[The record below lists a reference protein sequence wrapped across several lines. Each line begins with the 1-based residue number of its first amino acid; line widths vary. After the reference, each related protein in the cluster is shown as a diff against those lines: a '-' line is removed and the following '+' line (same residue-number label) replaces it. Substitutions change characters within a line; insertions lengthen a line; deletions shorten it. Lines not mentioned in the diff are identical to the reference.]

1 MARSTEEL
9 LQELIDL
16 QKSNGNRTTSST
28 GRMQMPTGDASA
40 AGNELKSFVGT
51 LVKGGTNIADA
62 VGNQINIWR
71 QATDSGIGF
80 NGDVLGL
87 RASIGTTRLG
97 VEEWAAVIERG
108 KQGLTSFGGSM
119 GESAKAFNRL
129 SYDFANTDAID
140 RLSQMGYNL
149 KESNEVLALS
159 TAGKRIDVV
168 NDAQANKQARDSAE
182 ALAGEMDKVAQLTGV
197 TRRAQMDQL
206 QEQQRDARLQ
216 ATLEIELRRGGSEV
230 ADMYKKSSVQ
240 LQGMGLD
247 KLGKELFTGQA
258 LSEKAIAQ
266 LNALG
271 PAGTQ
276 LRNAMNAVRTAR
288 DPLARQQAEELMK
301 DAQAAV
307 ARRQNE
313 DSYLALVQRGQGAV
327 AEAGGE
333 MYISAKNSREGIMA
347 MQRELGKGATE
358 EQARAELE
366 RRAILAREGKDK
378 EGNAVAGAE
387 TAKFALLAQNRLADA
402 TVIFARS
409 LEAINN
415 QIGQSEVVRKGVAA
429 LKNVQA
435 DETGRA
441 TPASARILGK
451 SIQEIPNII
460 DAGKLAEAFPILVT
474 QATKELVT
482 SGIEFGKAAAKT
494 IVENGV
500 EIGKAVAVGFKE
512 AIKGTTLKDIL
523 PGSGTTP
530 GQTRDTG
537 TLGMTG
543 QLFEPKDFIGKVQKG
558 ETVLTP
564 QQLENLVKGIGESTG
579 IEFPTE
585 FKTMFQTLE
594 TNIKTMPKPADMQGQ
609 TDLMNAL
616 LTNVNSA
623 MQGFKKE
630 DGKPIDGNEVIEKV
644 KKDMSSAA
652 SQLKAEMSSNNPEAL
667 FQKAFNAQ
675 KMFGNLDAVIPN
687 NPLTKTGE
695 AAKSIPDSTKKAKEA
710 TEKLDEQK
718 RSVISANP
726 AGVTPATTTNSATS
740 YTGKSTLDDLNA
752 QLIQLNKTMGELVS
766 YTAEVASTAEKQ
778 VRATKR
784 MDPNVALR

>member
-1 MARSTEEL
+1 MAKSQEEL

-16 QKSNGNRTTSST
+16 QKSGNTNRTSNKMQLSS
-28 GRMQMPTGDASA
+28 GNASA
-40 AGNELKSFVGT
+40 AGDDLKTFAKT
-51 LVKGGTNIADA
+51 LSTSGTNIATA
-62 VGNQINIWR
+62 VGEQVNIWR
-71 QATDSGIGF
+71 GATDSGINF
-80 NGDVLGL
+80 NSDVIGL

-97 VEEWAAVIERG
+97 VDEWSAAIERG
-108 KQGLTSFGGSM
+108 KQGLTSLGGSM

-129 SYDFANTDAID
+129 SYDFANTNAVD
-140 RLSQMGYNL
+140 RLSQMGYTL
-149 KESNEVLALS
+149 KESNEILALS
-159 TAGKRIDVV
+159 TAGKRIDVI
-168 NDAQANKQARDSAE
+168 NDKEASKQARDSAE

-197 TRRAQMDQL
+197 SRKAQMDQL

-216 ATLEIELRRGGSEV
+216 ATLEIELRRGGTEV

-313 DSYLALVQRGQGAV
+313 ESYLELVRRGQGAV

-333 MYISAKNSREGIMA
+333 MYIAAKNSREGIMA
-347 MQRELGKGATE
+347 MQKELGKGATE

-378 EGNAVAGAE
+378 DGNAVAGAASTE
-387 TAKFALLAQNRLADA
+387 LALKAQNRLKDA
-402 TVIFARS
+402 TVIFAQIIEGINTQFIGKSPNTAKLIAEFENVKRDEKTGKVTAAS
-409 LEAINN
+409 ERIGGQAI
-415 QIGQSEVVRKGVAA
+415 QSVPA
-429 LKNVQA
+429 LL
-435 DETGRA
+435 ETGNFA
-441 TPASARILGK
+441 KASSVVVK
-451 SIQEIPNII
+451 
-460 DAGKLAEAFPILVT
+460 EAVKQMVI
-474 QATKELVT
+474 E
-482 SGIEFGKAAAKT
+482 GI
-494 IVENGV
+494 
-500 EIGKAVAVGFKE
+500 EIGKAVGKVLITDGVEVGKAMWAGFKE
-512 AIKGTTLKDIL
+512 AMAGVSLKDML
-523 PGSGTTP
+523 TGSTP
-530 GQTRDTG
+530 TRDTG

-543 QLFEPKDFIGKVQKG
+543 QLFEPKDFMGKVQKG

-564 QQLENLVKGIGESTG
+564 QQLENLVKGIGQSTG
-579 IEFPTE
+579 IELPTE
-585 FKTMFQTLE
+585 FKTIFQTIE

-609 TDLMNAL
+609 TELLNAV
-616 LTNVNSA
+616 LTNVNAA
-623 MQGFKKE
+623 MQAPQKE
-630 DGKPIDGNEVIEKV
+630 GAKPLDAKEVMDKV
-644 KKDMSSAA
+644 QKEMSSAA
-652 SQLKAEMSSNNPEAL
+652 GQLKAQMSSSNPEAL
-667 FQKAFNAQ
+667 FQSAFKAQ

-710 TEKLDEQK
+710 EDAKKEEATKKTTDATAAK
-718 RSVISANP
+718 TNTPTSSP
-726 AGVTPATTTNSATS
+726 APLA
-740 YTGKSTLDDLNA
+740 GKSTLDDLNA

>member
-1 MARSTEEL
+1 MAKSQEEL

-16 QKSNGNRTTSST
+16 QKSNGNRLPAGTSKL
-28 GRMQMPTGDASA
+28 QLPTSAGD
-40 AGNELKSFVGT
+40 ELKTFVGKLAT
-51 LVKGGTNIADA
+51 GGTTIAKA
-62 VGNQINIWR
+62 VGEQVDVWR
-71 QATDSGIGF
+71 GTTDIGIGF
-80 NGDVLGL
+80 NSDVLGL

-97 VEEWAAVIERG
+97 VDEWSVAIERG
-108 KQGLTSFGGSM
+108 RLGLTSLSGSM
-119 GESAKAFNRL
+119 GESARAFNKL
-129 SYDFANTDAID
+129 SYDFANTDAVD
-140 RLSQMGYNL
+140 RLSQMGFSL
-149 KESNEVLALS
+149 KESNEILALS
-159 TAGKRIDVV
+159 TAGKRIDVI
-168 NDAQANKQARDSAE
+168 NDKEASKQARDSAE

-197 TRRAQMDQL
+197 SRKAQMDQL

-216 ATLEIELRRGGSEV
+216 ATLEIELRRGGAEV

-240 LQGMGLD
+240 LQGMGLE

-288 DPLARQQAEELMK
+288 DPLARQQAEEMMK

-313 DSYLALVQRGQGAV
+313 QSYLELVRRGQGAV

-333 MYISAKNSREGIMA
+333 MYIAAKNSREGIMA

-378 EGNAVAGAE
+378 DGNAVAGAAATE
-387 TAKFALLAQNRLADA
+387 LALKAQNRLKDA
-402 TVIFARS
+402 TVIFAQS
-409 LEAINN
+409 LEAINT
-415 QIGQSEVVRKGVAA
+415 QFGKSEVIARANETLRNVKTDEKTGKTTAA
-429 LKNVQA
+429 SERIGGQA
-435 DETGRA
+435 
-441 TPASARILGK
+441 IQ
-451 SIQEIPNII
+451 SIPGLIE
-460 DAGKLAEAFPILVT
+460 AGNFAQALPTLVKE
-474 QATKELVT
+474 ATKELVT
-482 SGIEFGKAAAKT
+482 EGIAFGKAAAT
-494 IVENGV
+494 TLIDNGV
-500 EIGKAVAVGFKE
+500 TVGKAMWTGFKE
-512 AIKGTTLKDIL
+512 AMAGSNLKDYL
-523 PGSGTTP
+523 PGSNATP

-564 QQLENLVKGIGESTG
+564 QQLENLVKGIGENTG
-579 IEFPTE
+579 IQFPTE

-616 LTNVNSA
+616 LTNVNAA
-623 MQGFKKE
+623 MQSSNKE
-630 DGKPIDGNEVIEKV
+630 GVKPLDGNEVIEKV

-652 SQLKAEMSSNNPEAL
+652 SQLKAEMSANNPEAL

-687 NPLTKTGE
+687 NPITKTGE

-710 TEKLDEQK
+710 EEAKKEEATKKTADATAP
-718 RSVISANP
+718 RAAAIDSP
-726 AGVTPATTTNSATS
+726 APALA
-740 YTGKSTLDDLNA
+740 GKSTLDDLNT

-766 YTAEVASTAEKQ
+766 YTAEVASSSEKQ
-778 VRATKR
+778 ARALKR
-784 MDPNVALR
+784 QDPNVALR

>member
-1 MARSTEEL
+1 MAQTQEEL
-9 LQELIDL
+9 LTEIRDSLKSSNNNRVRPPTTTGNASGVTDDL
-16 QKSNGNRTTSST
+16 KGMVGKLKSNATTVADLVEGQVST
-28 GRMQMPTGDASA
+28 
-40 AGNELKSFVGT
+40 
-51 LVKGGTNIADA
+51 
-62 VGNQINIWR
+62 WR
-71 QATDSGIGF
+71 NTSDIGIGF
-80 NGDVLGL
+80 NSDVLGL
-87 RASIGTTRLG
+87 RTSIGYTRLG
-97 VEEWAAVIERG
+97 VEEWVDVINRG
-108 KQGLTSFGGSM
+108 KQGFTSLGGSM
-119 GESAKAFNRL
+119 SDSARSFNKL

-140 RLSQMGYNL
+140 RLSQMGFNL

-159 TAGKRIDVV
+159 TVGKRIDVV

-197 TRRAQMDQL
+197 SRREQMSQL

-216 ATLEIELRRGGSEV
+216 ATLEIELRRGGAEV

-333 MYISAKNSREGIMA
+333 MYISARNSREGIMA
-347 MQRELGKGATE
+347 MQKELGKGATE

-378 EGNAVAGAE
+378 EGNAVAGAAVTE
-387 TAKFALLAQNRLADA
+387 LALKAQNRLKDA
-402 TVIFARS
+402 TVLFAQTIES
-409 LEAINN
+409 INTR
-415 QIGQSEVVRKGVAA
+415 IGKTDVVAKSNEMLRNVKTDENGRTTAASQRIGGAA
-429 LKNVQA
+429 LQA
-435 DETGRA
+435 V
-441 TPASARILGK
+441 PSL
-451 SIQEIPNII
+451 I
-460 DAGKLAEAFPILVT
+460 DSGNFAKALPIVIKE
-474 QATKELVT
+474 ATKELVSEGIAFGKVAAKT
-482 SGIEFGKAAAKT
+482 IVDGGIEFGKNAWA
-494 IVENGV
+494 
-500 EIGKAVAVGFKE
+500 GFKE
-512 AIKGTTLKDIL
+512 AMAGASLKDVV
-523 PGSGTTP
+523 PGTTP
-530 GQTRDTG
+530 TRDTG

-579 IEFPTE
+579 IQLPTE
-585 FKTMFQTLE
+585 FKTMFETMQ
-594 TNIKTMPKPADMQGQ
+594 TNIKTVPKPADMQGQ
-609 TDLMNAL
+609 TELLNAV
-616 LTNVNSA
+616 LTNVNAA
-623 MQGFKKE
+623 MKTPQKE
-630 DGKPIDGNEVIEKV
+630 GAKPLDAKEVMDKV
-644 KKDMSSAA
+644 QKDMATAS
-652 SQLKAEMSSNNPEAL
+652 SQLKAEMSSANPEAL

-687 NPLTKTGE
+687 NPITKTGE
-695 AAKSIPDSTKKAKEA
+695 AAKEISGSTKKAKEA
-710 TEKLDEQK
+710 EEAKKEEATKKTADATAPKSTATPGAPQ
-718 RSVISANP
+718 SY
-726 AGVTPATTTNSATS
+726 AGKT
-740 YTGKSTLDDLNA
+740 TLDDLKE

-766 YTAEVASTAEKQ
+766 QTAEVAVATDKQ
-778 VRATKR
+778 ARATKR
-784 MDPNVALR
+784 LDPNVALR

>member
-1 MARSTEEL
+1 MAKTEAEL

-16 QKSNGNRTTSST
+16 QKSGNTNRTGSK
-28 GRMQMPTGDASA
+28 MQLPASNA
-40 AGNELKSFVGT
+40 ANTADDLKAFAKT
-51 LVKGGTNIADA
+51 LATEGTNIASA
-62 VGNQINIWR
+62 VGEQVNIWR
-71 QATDSGIGF
+71 GATDSGIGF
-80 NGDVLGL
+80 NSDVIGL

-97 VEEWAAVIERG
+97 VDEWSAAIDRG
-108 KQGLTSFGGSM
+108 RQGLTSLGGSM

-129 SYDFANTDAID
+129 SYDFANTDAVD
-140 RLSQMGYNL
+140 RLSQMGYSL
-149 KESNEVLALS
+149 KESNEILALS
-159 TAGKRIDVV
+159 TAGKRIDVI
-168 NDAQANKQARDSAE
+168 NDKEASKQARDSAE

-197 TRRAQMDQL
+197 TRKAQMDQL

-216 ATLEIELRRGGSEV
+216 ATLEIELRRGGTEV

-240 LQGMGLD
+240 LQGMGLE

-288 DPLARQQAEELMK
+288 TAEARMQADEMMK

-347 MQRELGKGATE
+347 MQKELGKGATE

-366 RRAILAREGKDK
+366 RRAMLAREGKDK
-378 EGNAVAGAE
+378 DGNAVAGAASTE
-387 TAKFALLAQNRLADA
+387 LALKAQNRLKDA
-402 TVIFARS
+402 TVIFAQIIEGINTQVIGKSPNTAALIAEVQNVKRDEKTGKVTAAS
-409 LEAINN
+409 ERIGGEAIQSVPALLEAGNFA
-415 QIGQSEVVRKGVAA
+415 KA
-429 LKNVQA
+429 LPTVIK
-435 DETGRA
+435 E
-441 TPASARILGK
+441 
-451 SIQEIPNII
+451 
-460 DAGKLAEAFPILVT
+460 
-474 QATKELVT
+474 ATKQLVAE
-482 SGIEFGKAAAKT
+482 GIEVGKAIGKV
-494 IVENGV
+494 IIKDGI
-500 EIGKAVAVGFKE
+500 EIGRNMWAGFKE
-512 AIKGTTLKDIL
+512 AMAGASLKDML
-523 PGSGTTP
+523 PATTP
-530 GQTRDTG
+530 TRDTG

-543 QLFEPKDFIGKVQKG
+543 QLFEPKDFMGKVQKG

-564 QQLENLVKGIGESTG
+564 QQLENLVKGVSESTG
-579 IEFPTE
+579 IQLPSE
-585 FKTMFQTLE
+585 FKTMFETIQ
-594 TNIKTMPKPADMQGQ
+594 TNIKTVPKPADMQGQ
-609 TDLMNAL
+609 TDLLNAV
-616 LTNVNSA
+616 LTNVSA
-623 MQGFKKE
+623 AMKTTQKE
-630 DGKPIDGNEVIEKV
+630 GAKPLDATEVMDKV
-644 KKDMSSAA
+644 KKDMATAS
-652 SQLKAEMSSNNPEAL
+652 SQLKAEMSSTNPEAL

-710 TEKLDEQK
+710 EEAKKEEATKKATDATASK
-718 RSVISANP
+718 
-726 AGVTPATTTNSATS
+726 TTTTPSPTPS
-740 YTGKSTLDDLNA
+740 LVGKSTLDDLNA

>member
-1 MARSTEEL
+1 MAKSTEEL
-9 LQELIDL
+9 LTEILEL
-16 QKSNGNRTTSST
+16 QKSNNRNRPGPLTSPGVGGGSD
-28 GRMQMPTGDASA
+28 G
-40 AGNELKSFVGT
+40 AGSELKAFAQTLSTSGTNVATAVGT
-51 LVKGGTNIADA
+51 QLD
-62 VGNQINIWR
+62 IWR
-71 QATDSGIGF
+71 RATDSGINF
-80 NGDVLGL
+80 NSDVIGL

-97 VEEWAAVIERG
+97 VEEWGSVIERG
-108 KQGLTSFGGSM
+108 RQGLTSLGGSM
-119 GESAKAFNRL
+119 GDSAKAFNRL

-159 TAGKRIDVV
+159 TTGKRIDVI
-168 NDAQANKQARDSAE
+168 NDKDASKQARDSAE

-197 TRRAQMDQL
+197 SRRAQMDQL

-216 ATLEIELRRGGSEV
+216 ATLEIELRRGGTEV

-271 PAGTQ
+271 GAGTQ

-288 DPLARQQAEELMK
+288 DPLARQQAEEMMK

-313 DSYLALVQRGQGAV
+313 QSYLELVRRGQGAV

-333 MYISAKNSREGIMA
+333 MYISAMNSREGIKA
-347 MQRELGKGATE
+347 MQEELKQAGKGATE

-378 EGNAVAGAE
+378 DGNAVSGAASTE
-387 TAKFALLAQNRLADA
+387 LAIKAQNRLKDA
-402 TVIFARS
+402 TVIFAQIIEGINTQVIGKSPNTAKLIAEMENVKRDEKTGKTTAAS
-409 LEAINN
+409 ERIGGAAIQSVPGLLETGNFAKALPIVIKEATK
-415 QIGQSEVVRKGVAA
+415 QLISEGIEIVKSVGKVLITDGVA
-429 LKNVQA
+429 
-435 DETGRA
+435 
-441 TPASARILGK
+441 
-451 SIQEIPNII
+451 
-460 DAGKLAEAFPILVT
+460 
-474 QATKELVT
+474 
-482 SGIEFGKAAAKT
+482 
-494 IVENGV
+494 
-500 EIGKAVAVGFKE
+500 IGKEMWAGFKE
-512 AIKGTTLKDIL
+512 AMAGTTLKDLL
-523 PGSGTTP
+523 PGTNP
-530 GQTRDTG
+530 TRDTG

-543 QLFEPKDFIGKVQKG
+543 QLFEPKDFVGKVQKG

-564 QQLENLVKGIGESTG
+564 QQFENLVRGVSNSTG
-579 IEFPTE
+579 IQFPPE
-585 FKTMFQTLE
+585 IKTMFETMN
-594 TNIKTMPKPADMQGQ
+594 TNIKTVPKPADMQGQ

-616 LTNVNSA
+616 LTNVNDVL
-623 MQGFKKE
+623 QGSKKE
-630 DGKPIDGNEVIEKV
+630 GAESLDVNEAMEKV

-652 SQLKAEMSSNNPEAL
+652 SQLKAQMSSSNPEAL
-667 FQKAFNAQ
+667 FQSAFKAQ

-687 NPLTKTGE
+687 NPITKTGE
-695 AAKSIPDSTKKAKEA
+695 AAKTIPEATKKAKDAEA
-710 TEKLDEQK
+710 EIDVQK
-718 RSVISANP
+718 RAAISASP
-726 AGVTPATTTNSATS
+726 AGVTPQATTSLIPASA
-740 YTGKSTLDDLNA
+740 GKSTLDDLNT

-766 YTAEVASTAEKQ
+766 YTADAASTAEKQ

-784 MDPNVALR
+784 LDPNVALR

>member
-1 MARSTEEL
+1 MAKTVEEL
-9 LQELIDL
+9 LQENNDL
-16 QKSNGNRTTSST
+16 LREQQRNRTSSK
-28 GRMQMPTGDASA
+28 MQMSSGGASA
-40 AGNELKSFVGT
+40 AGDDLKAFAGKLAT
-51 LVKGGTNIADA
+51 GGTTIAGA
-62 VGNQINIWR
+62 VNEQVNIWR
-71 QATDSGIGF
+71 SATDQGIGF
-80 NGDVLGL
+80 NSDVIGL
-87 RASIGTTRLG
+87 RTSIGTTRLG
-97 VEEWAAVIERG
+97 VEEWSEVIARG

-129 SYDFANTDAID
+129 SYDFANTDAVD

-149 KESNEVLALS
+149 KESNEILALS
-159 TAGKRIDVV
+159 TAGKRIDVI
-168 NDAQANKQARDSAE
+168 NDKEASKQARDSAE

-197 TRRAQMDQL
+197 SRKAQMDQL

-216 ATLEIELRRGGSEV
+216 ATLELELRRGGTEV

-240 LQGMGLD
+240 LQGMGLE

-288 DPLARQQAEELMK
+288 DPLARQQAEEMMK

-313 DSYLALVQRGQGAV
+313 DSYLELVRRGQGAV

-378 EGNAVAGAE
+378 EGNAVAGAATTE
-387 TAKFALLAQNRLADA
+387 LALKAQNRLKDA
-402 TVIFARS
+402 TVIFAQS
-409 LEAINN
+409 IEAINTRL
-415 QIGQSEVVRKGVAA
+415 GQSSAV
-429 LKNVQA
+429 
-435 DETGRA
+435 
-441 TPASARILGK
+441 ASANEMLRNVKRDEKTGKVTASSERIGGAAIQ
-451 SIQEIPNII
+451 SIPSLIE
-460 DAGKLAEAFPILVT
+460 AGNFAKAFPILVKE
-474 QATKELVT
+474 ATKELVAE
-482 SGIEFGKAAAKT
+482 GLEFGKAAAKT
-494 IVENGV
+494 IIENGV
-500 EIGKAVAVGFKE
+500 AIGKAMADGFKE
-512 AIKGTTLKDIL
+512 ALKGTTLKDIL
-523 PGSGTTP
+523 PTAPT
-530 GQTRDTG
+530 QTRDTG

-543 QLFEPKDFIGKVQKG
+543 QLFEPKDFMGKVQKG

-564 QQLENLVKGIGESTG
+564 QQLENLVKGVSDSTG
-579 IEFPTE
+579 IQFPPE
-585 FKTMFQTLE
+585 FKTMFETMQ
-594 TNIKTMPKPADMQGQ
+594 TNIKTVPAPANMQGQ
-609 TDLMNAL
+609 ADLMNAL
-616 LTNVNSA
+616 LTNVNDVL
-623 MQGFKKE
+623 QGVKKE
-630 DGKPIDGNEVIEKV
+630 GDKPLDVSTVMDKV
-644 KKDMSSAA
+644 QKEMSSAS
-652 SQLKAEMSSNNPEAL
+652 SQLKAQMSSTNPEAL
-667 FQKAFNAQ
+667 FASAAKAQ

-687 NPLTKTGE
+687 NPITKTGE
-695 AAKSIPDSTKKAKEA
+695 AVKSIPDSTKKAKEA
-710 TEKLDEQK
+710 DEAK
-718 RSVISANP
+718 KEEATNKATAATASKTTATPSP
-726 AGVTPATTTNSATS
+726 APALV
-740 YTGKSTLDDLNA
+740 GKSTLDDLNA

>member
-1 MARSTEEL
+1 MANKTEAEL

-16 QKSNGNRTTSST
+16 QKSGNTNRTSNKMQLSS
-28 GRMQMPTGDASA
+28 GNAASTA
-40 AGNELKSFVGT
+40 DDLKSFAKT
-51 LVKGGTNIADA
+51 LATEGTNIASA
-62 VGNQINIWR
+62 VGEQVNIWR
-71 QATDSGIGF
+71 GATDSGIGF
-80 NGDVLGL
+80 NSDVIGL

-97 VEEWAAVIERG
+97 VEEWSATIERG
-108 KQGLTSFGGSM
+108 RQGLTSLGGSM

-129 SYDFANTDAID
+129 SYDFANTDAVD
-140 RLSQMGYNL
+140 RLSQMGYSL
-149 KESNEVLALS
+149 KESNEVLMLS
-159 TAGKRIDVV
+159 TAGKRIDVI
-168 NDAQANKQARDSAE
+168 NDKEANKQARDSAE

-197 TRRAQMDQL
+197 SRREQMSQL

-216 ATLEIELRRGGSEV
+216 ATLEIELRRGGTEV

-288 DPLARQQAEELMK
+288 TAESRQQAEEMMK

-347 MQRELGKGATE
+347 MQKELGKGATE

-366 RRAILAREGKDK
+366 RRAMLAREGKDK
-378 EGNAVAGAE
+378 DGNAVAGAASTE
-387 TAKFALLAQNRLADA
+387 LALKAQNRLKDA
-402 TVIFARS
+402 TVIFAQIIEGINTQVIGKSPNTAKLIAEMENVKRDEKTGKVTAAS
-409 LEAINN
+409 ERIGGEAI
-415 QIGQSEVVRKGVAA
+415 QSVPA
-429 LKNVQA
+429 LL
-435 DETGRA
+435 ETGNFA
-441 TPASARILGK
+441 
-451 SIQEIPNII
+451 
-460 DAGKLAEAFPILVT
+460 
-474 QATKELVT
+474 
-482 SGIEFGKAAAKT
+482 KAAPLVIKEAVKQMVT
-494 IVENGV
+494 EGI
-500 EIGKAVAVGFKE
+500 EIGKAIGKVLINDGLAIGKSMWAGFKE
-512 AIKGTTLKDIL
+512 AMAGASLKDML
-523 PGSGTTP
+523 PGTTP
-530 GQTRDTG
+530 TRDTG

-543 QLFEPKDFIGKVQKG
+543 QLFEPKDFMGKVQKG

-579 IEFPTE
+579 IELPTE
-585 FKTMFQTLE
+585 FKTIFQTIE

-609 TDLMNAL
+609 TELLNAV
-616 LTNVNSA
+616 LTNVSA
-623 MQGFKKE
+623 AMKVPQKE
-630 DGKPIDGNEVIEKV
+630 GVKPLDANEVMEKV

-710 TEKLDEQK
+710 EEAKKEEATKKATDATAPK
-718 RSVISANP
+718 ASATANP
-726 AGVTPATTTNSATS
+726 TTTFA
-740 YTGKSTLDDLNA
+740 GKSTLDDLNT

-766 YTAEVASTAEKQ
+766 YTAEVASSSEKQ
-778 VRATKR
+778 ARALKR
-784 MDPNVALR
+784 QDPNVALR